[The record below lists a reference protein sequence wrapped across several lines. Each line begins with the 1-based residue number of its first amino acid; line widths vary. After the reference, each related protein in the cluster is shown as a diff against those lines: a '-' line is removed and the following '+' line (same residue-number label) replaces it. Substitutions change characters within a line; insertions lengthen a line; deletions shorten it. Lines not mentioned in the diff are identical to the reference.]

1 MTTKT
6 KPYQPQLGSIAHQV
20 CRYFQRLEDE
30 ELSIADIAVKW
41 NIDSGNVHNL
51 VGRAVEA
58 GLLKRDGKI
67 YSAGP
72 QLHTLQAEPADA
84 LASGALLGRKP
95 AQRAPGRLQVTQE
108 DLDALP
114 VEEGISPAPMG
125 TPKGVS
131 KWNPLFDKLQR
142 PGQSVPIPAEWK
154 KPVATESTKRNRAA
168 KAQGQTKSLWR
179 CGNCPQSP
187 QHARLWRLN

>member
-1 MTTKT
+1 MTK
-6 KPYQPQLGSIAHQV
+6 KNYQPQLNSIAHQV

-30 ELSIADIAVKW
+30 ELSIADIALKW

-51 VGRAVEA
+51 LGRAVDA

-114 VEEGISPAPMG
+114 VEEGVNPTHMG
-125 TPKGVS
+125 TPKGTS
-131 KWNPLFDKLQR
+131 KWNGLFAKLQR
-142 PGQSVPIPAEWK
+142 PGQSVPIPLIWK
-154 KPVATESTKRNRAA
+154 KPVATESTKRNREARA
-168 KAQGQTKSLWR
+168 KGQQQSLWR
-179 CGNCPQSP
+179 VGNCPQSP